1 MKNCVSKKDTLNFLY
16 DNCSKIE
23 EKLNSVSDEL
33 YTGKT
38 FSREELLSLN
48 CDISSIIDII
58 NDIAN
63 VIDFIF
69 NREKSIFKKFKI
81 GVKVALVANVMLF
94 VSGSP
99 LLAISLTILQYKL
112 YKMIEEDHDETIDYL
127 VLISDKGINLNN
139 RAENYE
145 ETIDIKI
152 KKKLEIK
159 EELDADEELNSKF
172 DAALTVMGYLLRGHE
187 VDEIDSEL
195 ENLIKEILI
204 EGGAD
209 GETLEELVN
218 NMRVKIDS
226 LNGGNALKKD

>member
-1 MKNCVSKKDTLNFLY
+1 MKNFVSKKDTLNFLY

-23 EKLNSVSDEL
+23 EKLNSVSNEL

-48 CDISSIIDII
+48 CDINNIIDII

-63 VIDFIF
+63 VIDFIL
-69 NREKSIFKKFKI
+69 NREKSIFKKFKM

-94 VSGSP
+94 ALGSP
-99 LLAISLTILQYKL
+99 LLAIILTILQYKL
-112 YKMIEEDHDETIDYL
+112 YKTIEEEHDETIDYL
-127 VLISDKGINLNN
+127 ALISEKGINLSN

-172 DAALTVMGYLLRGHE
+172 DAALTVMGYLLRGYE

-218 NMRVKIDS
+218 NTRVKIDS

>member
-1 MKNCVSKKDTLNFLY
+1 MKNFVSKKDTLNFLY
-16 DNCSKIE
+16 KNCSKIE
-23 EKLNSVSDEL
+23 EKLDSASDEL

-38 FSREELLSLN
+38 LSREELLSLN
-48 CDISSIIDII
+48 CDISSIIVII
-58 NDIAN
+58 NKTAN

-69 NREKSIFKKFKI
+69 NREKSIFKKFKMGI
-81 GVKVALVANVMLF
+81 KVALVANVMLF

-99 LLAISLTILQYKL
+99 LLAIILTILQYKL
-112 YKMIEEDHDETIDYL
+112 YKMIEEEHDETIDYL
-127 VLISDKGINLNN
+127 ALISDKGINLSN

-172 DAALTVMGYLLRGHE
+172 DAALTVLGYLLRGYE

>member
-69 NREKSIFKKFKI
+69 GTSIKQKIDEEKNKIEIVESIPCLA
-81 GVKVALVANVMLF
+81 GVKIKHN
-94 VSGSP
+94 
-99 LLAISLTILQYKL
+99 
-112 YKMIEEDHDETIDYL
+112 
-127 VLISDKGINLNN
+127 DKDVIINLDNILDS
-139 RAENYE
+139 E
-145 ETIDIKI
+145 KI
-152 KKKLEIK
+152 KYFNEINELKNKKIQFK
-159 EELDADEELNSKF
+159 EYNFLNEHDFIFINFK
-172 DAALTVMGYLLRGHE
+172 
-187 VDEIDSEL
+187 
-195 ENLIKEILI
+195 
-204 EGGAD
+204 
-209 GETLEELVN
+209 
-218 NMRVKIDS
+218 
-226 LNGGNALKKD
+226 

>member
-1 MKNCVSKKDTLNFLY
+1 MKNFVSKKDTLNFLY

-23 EKLNSVSDEL
+23 EKLNLVSDEL

-48 CDISSIIDII
+48 CDINNIIDIV
-58 NDIAN
+58 NDIAD
-63 VIDFIF
+63 VIDFIL
-69 NREKSIFKKFKI
+69 NREKSFFKEFKM
-81 GVKVALVANVMLF
+81 GLKVALVANVMLF

-99 LLAISLTILQYKL
+99 LLAIILTILQYKL
-112 YKMIEEDHDETIDYL
+112 YKMIEEEHDETIDYL
-127 VLISDKGINLNN
+127 ALISDKGINLSN

-159 EELDADEELNSKF
+159 EDLDADEELNSKF

>member
-1 MKNCVSKKDTLNFLY
+1 MKNFVSKKDTLNFLY

-23 EKLNSVSDEL
+23 EKLNLVSDEL

-38 FSREELLSLN
+38 FSREELLNLN
-48 CDISSIIDII
+48 CDINNIIDII
-58 NDIAN
+58 NDIAD
-63 VIDFIF
+63 VIDFIL
-69 NREKSIFKKFKI
+69 NREKSFFKEFKM
-81 GVKVALVANVMLF
+81 GLKVALVANVMLF

-99 LLAISLTILQYKL
+99 LLAIILTILQYKL
-112 YKMIEEDHDETIDYL
+112 YKIIEEDHDETIDYL

-159 EELDADEELNSKF
+159 EKLDADKELNSKF

>member
-1 MKNCVSKKDTLNFLY
+1 MKNFVSKKDTLNFLY
-16 DNCSKIE
+16 NNCSKIE

-81 GVKVALVANVMLF
+81 GVKVALVENVMLF

-99 LLAISLTILQYKL
+99 LLAIILTILQYKL

-127 VLISDKGINLNN
+127 ALISDKGINLNN

-226 LNGGNALKKD
+226 LNGGNVLKKD

>member
-1 MKNCVSKKDTLNFLY
+1 MKNCVSKKDTLDFLY

-48 CDISSIIDII
+48 CDISSIIVII
-58 NDIAN
+58 NKIAN

-99 LLAISLTILQYKL
+99 LLAIILTILQYKL
-112 YKMIEEDHDETIDYL
+112 YKMIEEEHDETIDYL
-127 VLISDKGINLNN
+127 ALISDKGINLSN

-159 EELDADEELNSKF
+159 EELDEDEELNSKF
-172 DAALTVMGYLLRGHE
+172 DAALTVLGYLLRGYK

>member
-1 MKNCVSKKDTLNFLY
+1 MKNFVSKKDTLNFLY
-16 DNCSKIE
+16 KNCSKIE
-23 EKLNSVSDEL
+23 EKLDSFSDEL

-38 FSREELLSLN
+38 LSREELLSLN
-48 CDISSIIDII
+48 CDISSIIVII
-58 NDIAN
+58 NKIAN

-69 NREKSIFKKFKI
+69 NTEKSIFKKFKI

-99 LLAISLTILQYKL
+99 LLAIILTILQYTL
-112 YKMIEEDHDETIDYL
+112 YKMIEEEHDETIDYL
-127 VLISDKGINLNN
+127 ALISDKGINLSN

-172 DAALTVMGYLLRGHE
+172 DAALTVLGYLLRGYE

>member
-1 MKNCVSKKDTLNFLY
+1 MKNFVSKKDTLDFLY

-23 EKLNSVSDEL
+23 EKLNLVGDEL

-48 CDISSIIDII
+48 CDINSIIDII

-63 VIDFIF
+63 VTDFIV
-69 NREKSIFKKFKI
+69 NREKSIFKKLKI
-81 GVKVALVANVMLF
+81 GVKVALIANVMLF

-99 LLAISLTILQYKL
+99 FLAIILTILQYKL
-112 YKMIEEDHDETIDYL
+112 YKAIEEEHDETIDYL
-127 VLISDKGINLNN
+127 AVISEKGINLSN

-159 EELDADEELNSKF
+159 EELDADEELNFKF
-172 DAALTVMGYLLRGHE
+172 DTALTVLGYLLRGYE

-195 ENLIKEILI
+195 ENIIKEILI
-204 EGGAD
+204 DGGAY

-218 NMRVKIDS
+218 NTRVKIDS
-226 LNGGNALKKD
+226 LNGGTALKKN

>member
-38 FSREELLSLN
+38 LPREELLSLN
-48 CDISSIIDII
+48 CDISSIIVII
-58 NDIAN
+58 NKIAN

-69 NREKSIFKKFKI
+69 NREKSIFKKFKMGI
-81 GVKVALVANVMLF
+81 KVALVANVMLF

-99 LLAISLTILQYKL
+99 LLAIILTILQYKL
-112 YKMIEEDHDETIDYL
+112 YKMIEEEHDETIDYL
-127 VLISDKGINLNN
+127 ALISDKGINLSN

-172 DAALTVMGYLLRGHE
+172 DAALTVMGYLLRGYE

>member
-1 MKNCVSKKDTLNFLY
+1 MKNFVSKKDTLNFLY

-23 EKLNSVSDEL
+23 EKLNLVSDEL

-48 CDISSIIDII
+48 CDINNIIDIV
-58 NDIAN
+58 NDIAD
-63 VIDFIF
+63 VIDFIL
-69 NREKSIFKKFKI
+69 NREKSFFKEFKM
-81 GVKVALVANVMLF
+81 GLKVALVANIMLF

-99 LLAISLTILQYKL
+99 LLAIILTILQSKL
-112 YKMIEEDHDETIDYL
+112 YKLIEEDYDETIDYL
-127 VLISDKGINLNN
+127 ALISDKGINLNN

-159 EELDADEELNSKF
+159 EKLDADKELNSKF

>member
-1 MKNCVSKKDTLNFLY
+1 MKNFVSKKDTLNFLY

-99 LLAISLTILQYKL
+99 LLAIILTILQYTL
-112 YKMIEEDHDETIDYL
+112 YKMIEEEHDETIDYL
-127 VLISDKGINLNN
+127 ALISDKGINLNN

-159 EELDADEELNSKF
+159 EELDADEELKSKF
-172 DAALTVMGYLLRGHE
+172 DAALTVMGYLLRGYE

>member
-1 MKNCVSKKDTLNFLY
+1 MKNFVSKKDTLNFLY

-23 EKLNSVSDEL
+23 EKLNLVSDEL

-38 FSREELLSLN
+38 FSKEELLSLN

-58 NDIAN
+58 NDIAD
-63 VIDFIF
+63 VIDFIL
-69 NREKSIFKKFKI
+69 NREKSFFKEFKM
-81 GVKVALVANVMLF
+81 GLKVALVANVMLF

-99 LLAISLTILQYKL
+99 LLAIILTILQYKL
-112 YKMIEEDHDETIDYL
+112 YKIIEEDHDETIDYL

-195 ENLIKEILI
+195 ENIIK
-204 EGGAD
+204 
-209 GETLEELVN
+209 
-218 NMRVKIDS
+218 
-226 LNGGNALKKD
+226 